1 MEHSLN
7 RKLIHFLILFLFSS
21 LSSGESRSQDVT
33 DVVDLIRK
41 GEIEKA
47 RKIVSSFK
55 EDEKSKATALFLTGL
70 LSVNGDSSAEY
81 YSQLIKKYPNNK
93 YCDDALFRL
102 AQLRYAR
109 GLYHSALAGFKTLLK
124 NYPHSPLQQENK
136 HWIGLCYQTMDQP
149 DSSRKYIT
157 KLNSIPHKPEPSELL
172 QTDQKKSGASSL
184 AVQPTPEKSAV
195 QYHVQTG
202 AYTHQT
208 NALMRKSFF
217 EREGY
222 HVEMRTK
229 TIEGKTLYLIWV
241 GMFNDK
247 TDAEVFGDQLKKR
260 YGVDYRIVSE

>member
-1 MEHSLN
+1 MEHSFN
-7 RKLIHFLILFLFSS
+7 RKLILFLIFLLFSS
-21 LSSGESRSQDVT
+21 LLSGESRSQTVT

-41 GEIEKA
+41 GEIDKA
-47 RKIVSSFK
+47 REIVSNLK
-55 EDEKSKATALFLTGL
+55 EEEKSKATALFLSGL
-70 LSVNGDSSAEY
+70 LSVNGDSSVEY
-81 YSQLIKKYPNNK
+81 YSQLIKKYPTNR

-102 AQLRYAR
+102 AQLQYAR
-109 GLYHSALAGFKTLLK
+109 GLYHSALAGFKTLIK
-124 NYPHSPLQQENK
+124 DYPQSPLQQEDR
-136 HWIGLCYQTMDQP
+136 HWIGLCYQAMDQP
-149 DSSRKYIT
+149 DSSQKYIT
-157 KLNSIPHKPEPSELL
+157 KLNSVSHKTESSELL
-172 QTDQKKSGASSL
+172 QPDQKEPGMSSP

-229 TIEGKTLYLIWV
+229 TIEGKALYLIWV
-241 GMFNDK
+241 GIFNDK
-247 TDAEVFGDQLKKR
+247 SEAEALGDQLKQR